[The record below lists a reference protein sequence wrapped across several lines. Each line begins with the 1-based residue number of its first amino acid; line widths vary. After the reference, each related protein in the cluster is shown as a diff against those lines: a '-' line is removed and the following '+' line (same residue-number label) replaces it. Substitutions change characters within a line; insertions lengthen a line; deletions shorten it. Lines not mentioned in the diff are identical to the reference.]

1 MVCRGDIWL
10 ANLNPTKKNNEIG
23 KVRPVVVFQNSE
35 LNENKYPTTI
45 VFPLSTS
52 LIDDAEPIRMRVL
65 KREKLE
71 RDSDIIITQ
80 VRAIDNERFIEKLGN
95 LSSKEMDKI
104 KELFDE
110 ITQ

>member
-1 MVCRGDIWL
+1 
-10 ANLNPTKKNNEIG
+10 
-23 KVRPVVVFQNSE
+23 
-35 LNENKYPTTI
+35 
-45 VFPLSTS
+45 
-52 LIDDAEPIRMRVL
+52 MRVL